1 MFPVSRSNKP
11 WRKVMGWPEGSQIRA
26 GNHSRICRQFWKR
39 WMSRLFIPLFF
50 EVTHLF
56 EQQELNKLSRA
67 NRSGQIYCGKIMG
80 IQMTDAKISKQAR
93 AEALKIARGT
103 QRPGQRKEQTKLIAQ
118 GIEKGITEFR
128 KREKAKAR
136 ERDKLRKKALKEP
149 NSTQP
154 QAEQT
159 KNVQT
164 KKSASWSVWI
174 PWLLLLASWAY
185 FLIPL
190 RLLD

>member
-1 MFPVSRSNKP
+1 M
-11 WRKVMGWPEGSQIRA
+11 MG
-26 GNHSRICRQFWKR
+26 N
-39 WMSRLFIPLFF
+39 
-50 EVTHLF
+50 
-56 EQQELNKLSRA
+56 
-67 NRSGQIYCGKIMG
+67 
-80 IQMTDAKISKQAR
+80 QMTDEKISKQAR
-93 AEALKIARGT
+93 AEALKITRGI
-103 QRPGQRKEQTKLIAQ
+103 QRPGQKKEQTKLIAQ

-149 NSTQP
+149 KSTQP

-159 KNVQT
+159 QDVQT
-164 KKSASWSVWI
+164 QKSALWSAWV

-185 FLIPL
+185 FLIQL

>member
-1 MFPVSRSNKP
+1 
-11 WRKVMGWPEGSQIRA
+11 MGD
-26 GNHSRICRQFWKR
+26 
-39 WMSRLFIPLFF
+39 
-50 EVTHLF
+50 
-56 EQQELNKLSRA
+56 
-67 NRSGQIYCGKIMG
+67 
-80 IQMTDAKISKQAR
+80 QMTNEKISKQAR

-103 QRPGQRKEQTKLIAQ
+103 QRPGQKKEQTKLIAQ

-149 NSTQP
+149 KLTQP

-159 KNVQT
+159 QDVQT
-164 KKSASWSVWI
+164 KKSVLRSAWI

-185 FLIPL
+185 FLVQL
-190 RLLD
+190 GLSD

>member
-1 MFPVSRSNKP
+1 
-11 WRKVMGWPEGSQIRA
+11 
-26 GNHSRICRQFWKR
+26 
-39 WMSRLFIPLFF
+39 
-50 EVTHLF
+50 
-56 EQQELNKLSRA
+56 
-67 NRSGQIYCGKIMG
+67 MG

-93 AEALKIARGT
+93 VEALKIARGT
-103 QRPGQRKEQTKLIAQ
+103 HRPGQRKEQTKLIAQ

-136 ERDKLRKKALKEP
+136 EREKLRKKALKKP

-159 KNVQT
+159 KNVQP
-164 KKSASWSVWI
+164 KKSASWSVWV
-174 PWLLLLASWAY
+174 PWFLLLASWAY

-190 RLLD
+190 RLLERASGV

>member
-1 MFPVSRSNKP
+1 
-11 WRKVMGWPEGSQIRA
+11 MG
-26 GNHSRICRQFWKR
+26 N
-39 WMSRLFIPLFF
+39 
-50 EVTHLF
+50 
-56 EQQELNKLSRA
+56 
-67 NRSGQIYCGKIMG
+67 
-80 IQMTDAKISKQAR
+80 QMTDTKISKQAR

-103 QRPGQRKEQTKLIAQ
+103 QRPGQKKEQTKLIAQ

-149 NSTQP
+149 KFTQP

-159 KNVQT
+159 HDVQT
-164 KKSASWSVWI
+164 QKSALRSAWV

-185 FLIPL
+185 FLIQL